1 MCVST
6 RWANYDLAM
15 LDEQAAAWTT
25 PPDSIFHYTTLD
37 GARSILEN
45 GTLRATHVQF
55 MNDRDELVFK
65 DEVLGHIGNLEAQ
78 EEENLSGDYGWG
90 EVANEAYSAA
100 NHGDSLM
107 VACFTELE
115 DDLSMWRGY
124 GDQGVMI
131 EFDTNALRR
140 VTQPSVLSR
149 VLYVDDFRGDP
160 DARDRVE
167 LLARRWWRGRQ
178 LAGGHALAGLQ
189 AVVKRAL
196 WSAEREVRLVW
207 HEHTH
212 EDNGSR
218 PGGPFRRMSFS
229 VGQYGLRPHIDY
241 PLAKRTDLGVA
252 EAGGLLIWEPDVIR
266 SITIGPGPFQ
276 EENVAAFKMLVK
288 RLQDLHDWAAYH
300 LRDLYDDHP
309 HWVQVDV
316 RGSRI
321 GMR

>member
-1 MCVST
+1 
-6 RWANYDLAM
+6 M

-65 DEVLGHIGNLEAQ
+65 DEVLGHVGDLEEQ
-78 EEENLSGDYGWG
+78 EEENLSGDYGWN
-90 EVANEAYSAA
+90 EVASKAYSAA
-100 NHGDSLM
+100 SHGDSLV

-131 EFDTNALRR
+131 EFDTDALRR
-140 VTQPSVLSR
+140 VTQPSFLSR
-149 VLYVDDFRGDP
+149 VLYVDDFRRDQ

-167 LLARRWWRGRQ
+167 LMARRWWRGNPVV
-178 LAGGHALAGLQ
+178 GSPALAGLQ
-189 AVVKRAL
+189 AVVKKAV

-212 EDNGSR
+212 EGDGSQL
-218 PGGPFRRMSFS
+218 GGPFRRMSFS

-241 PLAKRTDLGVA
+241 PLAKRIDSDVA
-252 EAGGLLIWEPDVIR
+252 HAGGLLIWEPNVIR
-266 SITIGPGPFQ
+266 SITVGPGPFQ
-276 EENVAAFKMLVK
+276 GENVAAFEMLTRK
-288 RLQDLHDWAAYH
+288 LQDLHEFAAYH
-300 LRDLYDDHP
+300 LRERYDDHP
-309 HWVQVDV
+309 HWVQVGV